1 MRTRLALTLM
11 VVSMAVVACLR
22 SEHPAATEPV
32 DAFFAKQGLTRSQ
45 AWGRHVY
52 DRNCAVCHGAQG
64 HGDGKNAYTLDPA
77 PPDFAAALRTH
88 APSYWRQV
96 VIGGTASVSRSPL
109 CPAWHRTLSTDDVDS
124 VVAYLD
130 LLSRAPEP
138 KRHRR

>member
-1 MRTRLALTLM
+1 MRAKAALML
-11 VVSMAVVACLR
+11 VVASMATVACRR
-22 SEHPAATEPV
+22 SERQPAAEPV
-32 DAFFAKQGLTRSQ
+32 DAFFAKQGSTRSQ

-64 HGDGKNAYTLDPA
+64 HGDGRNAYTLDPA
-77 PPDFAAALRTH
+77 PPDFAATLRTH

-96 VIGGTASVSRSPL
+96 VVGGTAAVGRSAL
-109 CPAWHRTLSTDDVDS
+109 CPAWHRTLSADDIDS

-130 LLSRAPEP
+130 LLSRTPEP